1 MIFIGQL
8 DTIRILLHPNILLS
22 VVDILHLDPR
32 HIVRGGSKDFS
43 EKTKDFEF
51 YRWDEIS
58 QENVD
63 LLCVIGTDSSDRICL
78 AAAVSLS
85 PHKGITG
92 RADQTIKD

>member
-8 DTIRILLHPNILLS
+8 DTIRIILHPNILLS

-51 YRWDEIS
+51 YRWDGIS
-58 QENVD
+58 LDLD

-78 AAAVSLS
+78 AKAVSLS

-92 RADQTIKD
+92 RADQTIKG